1 MESSVLIESDG
12 VVEIES
18 CTFSDIT
25 RSILNATVVHT
36 TSEKGSVSV
45 TQEKFLSCFGGSEER
60 WVELTDGNQT
70 ALAQTSWR
78 QFVLASDSERMDE
91 IDNTAYICCDWTRKR
106 RMCWRLLGMVSW
118 YVSGSDAKTTLS
130 DLVFMP
136 LFVSLFHLLQ
146 CLSLEGTTRMKEQ
159 QDGRSN
165 KKEGTTGWKEQQD
178 GRSNKK
184 EGTTRRKEQRD
195 GRNNKNEGT
204 TRWKEQWDGR
214 INKNEGTT
222 RRNEQEDGTTR
233 MKEQQDGRSSGM
245 EGSTRMKEQRE
256 ETNKKMEQQE

>member
-106 RMCWRLLGMVSW
+106 RMCWRLLGMVS
-118 YVSGSDAKTTLS
+118 
-130 DLVFMP
+130 
-136 LFVSLFHLLQ
+136 
-146 CLSLEGTTRMKEQ
+146 CLEGTTRMKEQ

-233 MKEQQDGRSSGM
+233 MKEQQDGRNN
-245 EGSTRMKEQRE
+245 TKE
-256 ETNKKMEQQE
+256 

>member
-91 IDNTAYICCDWTRKR
+91 IDNTAREDDPEQSCVHASLCQ
-106 RMCWRLLGMVSW
+106 LVSPF
-118 YVSGSDAKTTLS
+118 A
-130 DLVFMP
+130 VFK
-136 LFVSLFHLLQ
+136 L
-146 CLSLEGTTRMKEQ
+146 
-159 QDGRSN
+159 
-165 KKEGTTGWKEQQD
+165 
-178 GRSNKK
+178 
-184 EGTTRRKEQRD
+184 

-204 TRWKEQWDGR
+204 TRRKEQQERRNNGM
-214 INKNEGTT
+214 EGTT
-222 RRNEQEDGTTR
+222 RR
-233 MKEQQDGRSSGM
+233 KEQQER
-245 EGSTRMKEQRE
+245 RN
-256 ETNKKMEQQE
+256 NKKEGATGWKEQQE